1 MPKFYHYF
9 FHSACSDCVV
19 LLLLVFLLFSQISK
33 CLLYQARG
41 DNSSTTFHHSV
52 TLSSGGLF
60 DQVCLCCPFI
70 PPEALSLMAVSF
82 RIKVTVFTY
91 KQIIRKPNRSPG
103 LWSCLGTPHLD
114 VLTAPQVGYNFSQHL
129 PLGSGPLPHVL
140 ESPDGSLHASPP
152 PPFPRRSPGL
162 SRPSSSFR
170 CWHHID
176 FRAR

>member
-9 FHSACSDCVV
+9 FHSACPDCVV
-19 LLLLVFLLFSQISK
+19 LLLLVFLLFSQISE
-33 CLLYQARG
+33 CLLCQARG

-82 RIKVTVFTY
+82 CIKVTVFTY
-91 KQIIRKPNRSPG
+91 RQIIRKPNRSPG

-114 VLTAPQVGYNFSQHL
+114 VLTAPQVGYKFSQQLATSLSDPALCPMFWKVLMAPCMQAL
-129 PLGSGPLPHVL
+129 PLLSPAAPLV
-140 ESPDGSLHASPP
+140 
-152 PPFPRRSPGL
+152 
-162 SRPSSSFR
+162 
-170 CWHHID
+170 
-176 FRAR
+176 